1 MKNASSPGF
10 WRRALALLYETILLL
25 AVWFIASFLFHLVFQ
40 DTTAGY
46 FRPLFQFYLLCVGG
60 AYFIWFWTHGGR
72 TLAMQT
78 WKLRLISADGLKI
91 TTRQAITRYLFAS
104 LGIGLMGL
112 GLWWAF
118 FDREHQ
124 FLHDRLAGTRII
136 KCDAN

>member
-1 MKNASSPGF
+1 
-10 WRRALALLYETILLL
+10 
-25 AVWFIASFLFHLVFQ
+25 
-40 DTTAGY
+40 
-46 FRPLFQFYLLCVGG
+46 
-60 AYFIWFWTHGGR
+60 
-72 TLAMQT
+72 MQT

-91 TTRQAITRYLFAS
+91 NTRQAITRYLFAS
-104 LGIGLMGL
+104 LGIGLMGF